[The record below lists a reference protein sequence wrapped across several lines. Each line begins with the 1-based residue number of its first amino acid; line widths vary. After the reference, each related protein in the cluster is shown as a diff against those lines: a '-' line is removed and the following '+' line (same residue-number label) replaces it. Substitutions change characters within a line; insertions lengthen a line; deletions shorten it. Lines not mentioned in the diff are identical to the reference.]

1 MLQFCFLLQH
11 SKESEITKCCEPFF
25 LQLNQVCFW
34 FYASAS
40 FFLFSP
46 NMIKP
51 VRENDETQSCH
62 FSGLILK
69 PVLFSHPD
77 IRSLLLCQ
85 LGQTFLHQSHT
96 TFSVNSLSFSTS
108 FLVFYVNIFNNRL
121 INIRILFFLN
131 IKKVTCC
138 EKKYLPPSCFFL
150 FVCFAYLLHIS
161 GHNLILILDR
171 KKSK

>member
-1 MLQFCFLLQH
+1 M
-11 SKESEITKCCEPFF
+11 
-25 LQLNQVCFW
+25 
-34 FYASAS
+34 
-40 FFLFSP
+40 
-46 NMIKP
+46 
-51 VRENDETQSCH
+51 
-62 FSGLILK
+62 
-69 PVLFSHPD
+69 
-77 IRSLLLCQ
+77 
-85 LGQTFLHQSHT
+85 
-96 TFSVNSLSFSTS
+96 NSLSFSTS

-171 KKSK
+171 KNPSKYKRQFLNKGFHLLRGRDKLSNPPWPFVEKVVIPNPNNGLCQPWQQGLQLSICDNWR